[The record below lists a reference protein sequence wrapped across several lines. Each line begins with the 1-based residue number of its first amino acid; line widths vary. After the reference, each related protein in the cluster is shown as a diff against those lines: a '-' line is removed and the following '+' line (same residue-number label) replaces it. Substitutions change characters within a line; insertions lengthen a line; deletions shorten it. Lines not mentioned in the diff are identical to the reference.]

1 MHVWKSRSLD
11 TALVRDLD
19 AESQR
24 VLALLETPI
33 LFATLLEE
41 LDEDAV
47 LVTRRL
53 FNLQRRG
60 FVVIGDLES
69 RGGELDFDDMHT
81 LRPPPAELASGQPVM
96 EPPVFTESASGV
108 RRLVKRGVPTPFAR
122 PLRRRA

>member
-1 MHVWKSRSLD
+1 VHVWKSRSLD
-11 TALVRDLD
+11 TVLVGDLD

-24 VLALLETPI
+24 VIALLETPI
-33 LFATLLEE
+33 LFAALLEQ

-60 FVVIGDLES
+60 FVVIGELEN
-69 RGGELDFDDMHT
+69 RGRELDFDDMHT
-81 LRPPPAELASGQPVM
+81 LRPPSAELASDQPVV
-96 EPPVFTESASGV
+96 EPPAFTESASGV